1 VVTIINRANLFE
13 TVSQPAGTILLGME
27 LARAYCMFRAIDPR
41 DRWRQILWMASRPV
55 LRELER
61 YVESNGGDSFVL
73 DRIAAGESVGR
84 IAKSITLPKHGP
96 ISRPLLYA
104 WRNRGDERRKGW
116 ALAMKASAEA
126 LSEDAGDCWDVLSE
140 DPTSAQVAK
149 ARGMSEYKRW
159 LASVR
164 DRDAFGSSSGAVSV
178 NLNVGSLHL
187 DALRQVGHMRALPG
201 DPEPR
206 LIEAEVVE

>member
-1 VVTIINRANLFE
+1 
-13 TVSQPAGTILLGME
+13 
-27 LARAYCMFRAIDPR
+27 
-41 DRWRQILWMASRPV
+41 MASRPV

-61 YVESNGGDSFVL
+61 YVETNGGDSFVL

-96 ISRPLLYA
+96 ISRPLLYT
-104 WRNRGDERRKGW
+104 WRNRSDERRKGW

-126 LSEDAGDCWDVLSE
+126 LSEDAGDCWDILSD

-164 DRDAFGSSSGAVSV
+164 DREGFGSAAAAVNL

-187 DALRQVGHMRALPG
+187 DALRQVGHMGTLRGEP
-201 DPEPR
+201 DPP